1 MVGRSVVGSGGVIA
15 SAQIEYISYVF
26 ITTAAGPL
34 PSRYLLHLQ
43 LHLSPGV
50 ASTTPGYTGVA
61 PREGESG
68 TVRKNGTQRERGD
81 AKEQHAERRKKS
93 KRRAKERG
101 GIWGGKERDVD
112 AAGYQKPKE
121 KRATGG
127 VNERERR
134 GELGWFRRGH
144 GKSTV
149 RRYRL
154 TDVRLSVV
162 KR

>member
-1 MVGRSVVGSGGVIA
+1 MVGRSVVGGGVIA

-68 TVRKNGTQRERGD
+68 TVRKNGTQRERERERED
-81 AKEQHAERRKKS
+81 AKEQHVER
-93 KRRAKERG
+93 
-101 GIWGGKERDVD
+101 
-112 AAGYQKPKE
+112 
-121 KRATGG
+121 
-127 VNERERR
+127 
-134 GELGWFRRGH
+134 
-144 GKSTV
+144 
-149 RRYRL
+149 
-154 TDVRLSVV
+154 
-162 KR
+162 